1 MGTVL
6 REAAGVEE
14 REREEGGGDLGE
26 GRVFPAC
33 WGRGG
38 SSQPVGHHNHFSVQ
52 SFPVRHLTLW

>member
-14 REREEGGGDLGE
+14 REREEGGGDLG
-26 GRVFPAC
+26 
-33 WGRGG
+33 RGG

-52 SFPVRHLTLW
+52 AFPVRHLTLL